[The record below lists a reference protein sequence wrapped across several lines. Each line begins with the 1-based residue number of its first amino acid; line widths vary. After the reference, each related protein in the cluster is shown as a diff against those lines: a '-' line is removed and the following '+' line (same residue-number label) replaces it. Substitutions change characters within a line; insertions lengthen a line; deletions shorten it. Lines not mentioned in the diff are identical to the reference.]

1 LKTKNGKETSLSN
14 MNDFLVNVIYKNTQ
28 KIRFKNGMEEKL
40 LRRSENSF
48 TKKLKTSLSKID
60 KTQQVIEAE
69 YRHMESEMRKLGIDR
84 QRRVSDVAE
93 LQAKKLPMDL
103 YDYGEE
109 IKEVDDDDENY
120 SLTDDSSNSRTGD

>member
-1 LKTKNGKETSLSN
+1 

-48 TKKLKTSLSKID
+48 KMKLKTSLSKID

-84 QRRVSDVAE
+84 QRRVSDVTE
-93 LQAKKLPMDL
+93 LQVKKLPMDL
-103 YDYGEE
+103 YDDGEE
-109 IKEVDDDDENY
+109 IKEVDDDDDNY
-120 SLTDDSSNSRTGD
+120 SLTDDSSNSKTGD

>member
-1 LKTKNGKETSLSN
+1 

-48 TKKLKTSLSKID
+48 KMKLKTSLSKID

-84 QRRVSDVAE
+84 QRRVSDVTE
-93 LQAKKLPMDL
+93 LQVKKLPMDL
-103 YDYGEE
+103 YDDGEE
-109 IKEVDDDDENY
+109 IKEVDDDDDNY
-120 SLTDDSSNSRTGD
+120 SLTDDSSNSRGLRVLLVLQFLISCFE